1 MDQVKSYELQATDK
15 NIRMTFLND
24 TIDRNKDIQSFVT
37 ILNSIE
43 DGCTIALDSYWGSGK
58 TFFVKQVKMVLDAKN
73 NFVDSSY
80 LKERNL
86 ILNTWNKYNKNNSDE
101 LKPQVTVYY
110 DAWEN
115 DSDDDPILSIV
126 FQILQ
131 SVDTEYSFNEEGKL
145 KNLLNIV
152 GDIAES
158 VSKVNFKSI
167 VDNLQKL
174 KSDDLFNTLRN
185 KKGLKDKIDDF
196 LNSLLPEHGE
206 RLVVFIDELDR
217 CKPSYAVKLLERIK
231 HYFNNNLVTFVFSVN
246 INELQHTIKQYYGDN
261 FNACKYLDRFFDIRV
276 NLPKPN
282 MVKFYQSINFYN
294 SQHYS
299 DLIANRVIEVYNFQL
314 REISRYIQMIKI
326 AVPTHCNLEYIA
338 GFPDENTFKFLINVF
353 IPIIIGL
360 KIADSDKYLNFI
372 EGKDYSPLNE
382 IFNEGNDTFKHFY
395 SQLLSKDETYGGA
408 TNELKQ
414 VKLSDKLK
422 EVYNAIFI
430 KKHDINCYKVKIGSY
445 CFYEKA
451 KEILLRVESLLS
463 KYSDFDI

>member
-1 MDQVKSYELQATDK
+1 MKSYELPATDE

-24 TIDRNKDIQSFVT
+24 TIDRNKDIKSFIT

-43 DGCTIALDSYWGSGK
+43 DCCTIAVDSYWGSGK
-58 TFFVKQVKMVLDAKN
+58 TFFVKQVKMILDANN
-73 NFVDSSY
+73 NFVDSPY
-80 LKERNL
+80 LQERDQ

-101 LKPQVTVYY
+101 LKPHVTVYY

-158 VSKVNFKSI
+158 VSKVKVKSI
-167 VDNLQKL
+167 VDNLQEL
-174 KSDDLFNTLRN
+174 KGDNLFNTLRN

-196 LNSLLPEHGE
+196 LNSLLPEHDE

-246 INELQHTIKQYYGDN
+246 INELQHTIKQYYGN
-261 FNACKYLDRFFDIRV
+261 EFNACKYLDRFFDIRIT
-276 NLPKPN
+276 LPKPN
-282 MVKFYQSINFYN
+282 MDKFYQSIDFYN
-294 SQHYS
+294 SQNYS
-299 DLIANRVIEVYNFQL
+299 DLVANRVIEVYNFQL
-314 REISRYIQMIKI
+314 REISRYIPLIKI
-326 AVPTHCNLEYIA
+326 AVPTHDKLKHIYGVFDAQTI
-338 GFPDENTFKFLINVF
+338 KYVINVF

-360 KIADSDKYLNFI
+360 KIADSNKYRNFV
-372 EGKDYSPLNE
+372 EGKDYSPLLE
-382 IFNEGNDTFKHFY
+382 IFDKSDTFTYLY
-395 SQLLSKDETYGGA
+395 SQLLSKGETYGEA
-408 TNELKQ
+408 TTKLTH
-414 VKLSDKLK
+414 VKLSEKLK
-422 EVYNAIFI
+422 ELYNAIFVTNFEEI
-430 KKHDINCYKVKIGSY
+430 PLGVTIGQLT
-445 CFYEKA
+445 FNARTREV
-451 KEILLRVESLLS
+451 LLRTESLLS
-463 KYSDFDI
+463 ENSNFDI